1 MNSEDILTIGLGDI
15 LKGIQVEWTDSHQ
28 NKPWLPTDVTKESFL
43 VLEQRGLVRLSD
55 ETRRTEEERLAA
67 LYRKKRAL
75 RSRKPYTRKRGRV
88 HPKKKAA
95 TRRRRL
101 EKNWRDNPFGCLING
116 YGAHAIER
124 ALFDQHIAP
133 LWTVYSPEELTIKK
147 AKRDLKGRFYG
158 TKENPYTIY
167 SLTVVHKT
175 EGVVFDGASLE
186 LYELSS

>member
-28 NKPWLPTDVTKESFL
+28 NKPWLPADIKKESFL

-55 ETRRTEEERLAA
+55 ETRRMEEERLAA

-101 EKNWRDNPFGCLING
+101 EKNWRDNPFGCMING
-116 YGAHAIER
+116 YGAHSLDR
-124 ALFDQHIAP
+124 ALWDRHIAP
-133 LWTVYSPEELTIKK
+133 LWQQYRPEDLKVRK
-147 AKRDLKGRFYG
+147 AKRDVYGKEFG
-158 TKENPYTIY
+158 TKSNPYTIY
-167 SLTVVHKT
+167 SLMVVHRTK
-175 EGVVFDGASLE
+175 GVVFDGASLE

>member
-55 ETRRTEEERLAA
+55 ETRRMEEERLAA

-116 YGAHAIER
+116 YGSHSLDRE
-124 ALFDQHIAP
+124 LFDQHIQP
-133 LWTVYSPEELTIKK
+133 LWTKYDSGDLTIKK

-167 SLTVVHKT
+167 SLTVVHKELGT
-175 EGVVFDGASLE
+175 VFDGASLE
-186 LYELSS
+186 LYKLSS